1 MNSSVPLY
9 FSSFFVKTALQ
20 KNKNKNNNNSEM
32 FTLAKLNR
40 DRRYIYPSKERVI
53 GKGTSDKISTG

>member
-20 KNKNKNNNNSEM
+20 KNKNNNNSEM
-32 FTLAKLNR
+32 FSLAKLNR
-40 DRRYIYPSKERVI
+40 DHRYIYPSKERVI